1 MMRCI
6 YGVLHI
12 GCNIF
17 LAHCIFGALYLW
29 CYLFSLLVCYALAS
43 LVLCICTFGMLC
55 IGIFGGASLVRL
67 LVCNASL
74 VHCFWSWVQYIFGV
88 AFLVLCI
95 VSYIAQACYRSGAS
109 TVLTSLGK
117 CLKMHIFYLGR
128 TNLDPKLKHNWGLFF
143 SIFNV
148 EQLFQRYWG
157 ENS

>member
-1 MMRCI
+1 MVSCI
-6 YGVLHI
+6 YDAMHLW
-12 GCNIF
+12 CAAYWLQYF
-17 LAHCIFGALYLW
+17 FGALHLR
-29 CYLFSLLVCYALAS
+29 CIAS

-55 IGIFGGASLVRL
+55 RGIFGGASLVRL

-157 ENS
+157 KNS